1 MRRIVTRAVLLAVW
15 VAMPLAAQT
24 KLAPVVMTV
33 NDQPVYSWEISLLFP
48 QVQAELASRGEQQNR
63 DLVVRTAVNRVVE
76 ARLLAQ
82 EARRRNLKPDSGR
95 VDVAMKQIEEQAGG
109 REGLD
114 TVLGGLGAT
123 YAQLRT
129 SVAES
134 ELVKEFVLTQI
145 EPQVTVTPLEISAYY
160 DQNPEMFTRPDMVR
174 ARHILVRITRTATE
188 TEKDTARARASAA
201 HRRVVAGEDFASVA
215 TEVSEGPNA
224 SNGGDLGFFARDSMV
239 PALANPAFGLNIGEI
254 SAVIET
260 QFGFHVLKILEKRA
274 ASKMTLAEV
283 RSEVEQLVREN
294 KTGGMVSK
302 LLAELA
308 EAATIV
314 EAAPSEGT
322 PGNPGG
328 D

>member
-1 MRRIVTRAVLLAVW
+1 
-15 VAMPLAAQT
+15 
-24 KLAPVVMTV
+24 
-33 NDQPVYSWEISLLFP
+33 
-48 QVQAELASRGEQQNR
+48 
-63 DLVVRTAVNRVVE
+63 
-76 ARLLAQ
+76 
-82 EARRRNLKPDSGR
+82 
-95 VDVAMKQIEEQAGG
+95 
-109 REGLD
+109 
-114 TVLGGLGAT
+114 
-123 YAQLRT
+123 
-129 SVAES
+129 
-134 ELVKEFVLTQI
+134 VKEFVLTQI